1 MAEERIW
8 RPVIDYEGLYEVS
21 NYGEVRKVDGT
32 MMNGNIN
39 SYGYRVVSL
48 TKNGRKKDKKV
59 HRLVAFAFVPTI
71 DGKDYV
77 NHKDG
82 DKLNNYAGNLE
93 WVTRGEN
100 NRHATTILQ
109 ISRESR
115 PVWQLSLDGEPQALY
130 LSAALAARI
139 VGGCTGT
146 AAMISA
152 CCRGTAQTAYNHK
165 WEYADGELVERLTQ
179 ERKADAIRA
188 RIEALK
194 AEIAELEDAL

>member
-1 MAEERIW
+1 MDKKIW
-8 RPVIDYEGLYEVS
+8 APVIDYEGLYEVS

-100 NRHATTILQ
+100 NSHATTVLQ
-109 ISRESR
+109 VSTDAR
-115 PVWQLSLDGEPQALY
+115 PVWQLSLYGEPQALY
-130 LSAALAARI
+130 LNTTFAANM
-139 VGGCTGT
+139 VKGNQM
-146 AAMISA
+146 MIAA
-152 CCRGTAQTAYNHK
+152 CCKGTAQTAYGHK
-165 WEYADGELVERLTQ
+165 WEYADSAVVKQLLNVR
-179 ERKADAIRA
+179 RADAIRDQIK
-188 RIEALK
+188 RLK
-194 AEIAELEDAL
+194 ADLDEMEKSI

>member
-71 DGKDYV
+71 DGKDY
-77 NHKDG
+77 
-82 DKLNNYAGNLE
+82 
-93 WVTRGEN
+93 
-100 NRHATTILQ
+100 
-109 ISRESR
+109 
-115 PVWQLSLDGEPQALY
+115 
-130 LSAALAARI
+130 
-139 VGGCTGT
+139 
-146 AAMISA
+146 
-152 CCRGTAQTAYNHK
+152 
-165 WEYADGELVERLTQ
+165 
-179 ERKADAIRA
+179 A

>member
-1 MAEERIW
+1 MDKRIW
-8 RPVIDYEGLYEVS
+8 APVIDYEGIYEVS

-59 HRLVAFAFVPTI
+59 HRLVALAFIPTI
-71 DGKDYV
+71 SGKDFV

-82 DKLNNYAGNLE
+82 DKLNNYVENLE

-100 NRHATTILQ
+100 NRHAATILQ
-109 ISRESR
+109 VSTEAR

-130 LSAALAARI
+130 LN
-139 VGGCTGT
+139 TT
-146 AAMISA
+146 ISA
-152 CCRGTAQTAYNHK
+152 NTVR
-165 WEYADGELVERLTQ
+165 
-179 ERKADAIRA
+179 AI
-188 RIEALK
+188 K
-194 AEIAELEDAL
+194 

>member
-1 MAEERIW
+1 MEEERIW

-21 NYGEVRKVDGT
+21 NYGEVRKIDGT
-32 MMNGNIN
+32 VMNGNIN

-100 NRHATTILQ
+100 NSHATTILQ
-109 ISRESR
+109 VSTDAR
-115 PVWQLSLDGEPQALY
+115 PVWQLSLYGEPQALY
-130 LSAALAARI
+130 LNTTIAASM
-139 VGGCTGT
+139 VSGNPM
-146 AAMISA
+146 MIAA
-152 CCRGTAQTAYNHK
+152 CCKGTAQTAYGHK
-165 WEYADGELVERLTQ
+165 WEYADSAVVKQLLNVR
-179 ERKADAIRA
+179 RADAIRDQIK
-188 RIEALK
+188 RLK
-194 AEIAELEDAL
+194 ADLEEMEKSI

>member
-48 TKNGRKKDKKV
+48 TKNGKKKDKKV
-59 HRLVAFAFVPTI
+59 HRLVAFAFVQTI

-100 NRHATTILQ
+100 NSHATTVLQ
-109 ISRESR
+109 VSTDAR
-115 PVWQLSLDGEPQALY
+115 PVWQLSLHGEPQALY
-130 LSAALAARI
+130 LNTTFAANM
-139 VGGCTGT
+139 VKGNQM
-146 AAMISA
+146 MIAA
-152 CCRGTAQTAYNHK
+152 CCKGTAQTAYGHK
-165 WEYADGELVERLTQ
+165 WEYADSAVVKQLLNVR
-179 ERKADAIRA
+179 RADAIRDQIK
-188 RIEALK
+188 RLK
-194 AEIAELEDAL
+194 ADLDEMEKSI

>member
-1 MAEERIW
+1 MKEERIW

-21 NYGEVRKVDGT
+21 NYGEVRKIDGT
-32 MMNGNIN
+32 VMNGNIN

-100 NRHATTILQ
+100 NSHATTILQ
-109 ISRESR
+109 VSTDAR
-115 PVWQLSLDGEPQALY
+115 PVWQLSLYGEPQALY
-130 LSAALAARI
+130 LNTTIAASM
-139 VGGCTGT
+139 VSGNPM
-146 AAMISA
+146 MIAA
-152 CCRGTAQTAYNHK
+152 CCKGTAQTAYGHK
-165 WEYADGELVERLTQ
+165 WEYADSAVVKQLLNVR
-179 ERKADAIRA
+179 RADAIRDQIK
-188 RIEALK
+188 RLK
-194 AEIAELEDAL
+194 ADLEEMEKSI